1 MLKRNVHVFRT
12 DLKLDK
18 GRVNNTFKAKY
29 SIFMFK
35 AVVLSAG
42 ISDKQQQQKK
52 ATVNWKNLLNK

>member
-42 ISDKQQQQKK
+42 ISDKQQQQQKK
-52 ATVNWKNLLNK
+52 HC